1 LKKPEDKGGSP
12 MKDKDSLHGQVQAHC
27 DCFAS
32 TDPLREMSLVPSETD
47 AEAAAVKWIAL
58 AALHGVNANAEKIS
72 IIRSAKEGVT
82 VVAKYRDSELPS
94 PGDRVGDKII
104 EAMREITHLDG
115 DKGKMPFALG
125 IRDSSVALEIKIES
139 KNGREKLTFKFPG

>member
-1 LKKPEDKGGSP
+1 
-12 MKDKDSLHGQVQAHC
+12 MKDKDSLHGQVQSHC

-32 TDPLREMSLVPSETD
+32 TDPLREMSLVPSDTD

-58 AALHGVNANAEKIS
+58 AALHGVNADAEKIS
-72 IIRSAKEGVT
+72 IVRSAEGEVT

-94 PGDRVGDKII
+94 PGDRVGGKIL

-115 DKGKMPFALG
+115 DKGKMPLALG
-125 IRDSSVALEIKIES
+125 IRDSSVVLEVKIKS
-139 KNGREKLTFKFPG
+139 KNGREKLTLEFPG